1 MRFARLFTRLRDHSG
16 MRSADGATTGVRGQG
31 LARTGWWVGAVLA
44 IAGVFVLGATS
55 VHFALPGST
64 VSLWWPAAGLAV
76 AFLLDTHPSRRR
88 SLGFVVG
95 VLVSSAA
102 ANWLE
107 GRPAPVSLLYGLANA
122 AEVAVVV
129 ALLTA
134 GGRRARLASLEDLWR
149 LLAATVAGALVVGV
163 VAGLTA
169 SVLLGGDFVA
179 SASAV
184 AASHG
189 AAVLVMAPLGIAART
204 RRTRRPRWDDVVQWV
219 AVAAVTLWVFLG
231 GQSLPLAFP
240 PIPFLVWGALRQPL
254 RAVSAQLLVL
264 AVVTV
269 TLTSSGRGPF
279 ATAASVYGLRPEAV
293 GALAQA
299 FVVTAA
305 VTTLALSVT
314 ASQRREALDELRSEG
329 ELTKVV
335 LDTAASAIVVVD
347 AEGVVVRLNATAA
360 RLLGAPEE
368 QLRGR
373 LAAEVFPVD
382 DPREL
387 SRRMARIREGDVPL
401 HDEQDWHV
409 AGLGVRH
416 IVWTNAYLTDPDGSR
431 THLVKTGVDVTDERA
446 ARTFVEAVLEAATET
461 AIVGT
466 DLDGVITLFNRG
478 AENLLGWSSAEVVG
492 SGDWSLLH
500 DAGEIERRAEQLG
513 VAWGLEV
520 LVHRVTSSG
529 STEARDWTYVRK
541 DGSRRT
547 VSLAVS
553 GIRDEAGGLTGY
565 LMVAEDVTGRRQAE
579 VALQAGL
586 DRERQAVEEL
596 TRLDRTKS
604 DFVSAVSHE
613 LRTPLASVLG
623 YTEMLEDGAAGQLA
637 PHQRELVERIDRNG
651 RRLLS
656 LIEDL
661 LLNSRIETGR
671 LELEP
676 VRCDLAEVVAR
687 AWRSVEM
694 VTRDRHLVCKLAV
707 TPTPLWVEGDPAA
720 LERMVGNLLSNAVK
734 FTPDGGRVTLEAG
747 IEQTRA
753 GTVRIVVTDSGIG
766 IPETDHGRVFT
777 RFFRSDA
784 ANERAIQGSGLGLS
798 IVRAIVEGHGG
809 SVTVASAPDHGSTFT
824 VTLPRLGLCDKA
836 PERDIFNIS

>member
-1 MRFARLFTRLRDHSG
+1 
-16 MRSADGATTGVRGQG
+16 MRSANGAATGVRGRG
-31 LARTGWWVGAVLA
+31 LAGGGWWAWAALALAGA
-44 IAGVFVLGATS
+44 FVLGATS
-55 VHFALPGST
+55 VRFALPRST

-76 AFLLDTHPSRRR
+76 AFLLATHPGRRR

-95 VLVSSAA
+95 VVASSAA

-107 GRPAPVSLLYGLANA
+107 GRPAPVSLLYGFANA

-129 ALLTA
+129 AILTA
-134 GGRRARLASLEDLWR
+134 GGRRPRLASLEDLWR

-163 VAGLTA
+163 LAGLTA
-169 SVLLGGDFVA
+169 SVLLDGAFVV

-204 RRTRRPRWDDVVQWV
+204 RRARRPRWDDVVQWV
-219 AVAAVTLWVFLG
+219 VVAVVTLWVFLG

-254 RAVSAQLLVL
+254 RAVSAQLLAL

-279 ATAASVYGLRPEAV
+279 ATAAAVYGMRPEAV
-293 GALAQA
+293 GALTQA

-314 ASQRREALDELRSEG
+314 ASQRRQALDELRSEG

-347 AEGVVVRLNATAA
+347 AEGVIVRLNATAA

-387 SRRMARIREGDVPL
+387 ARRMGRIREGGVPL

-446 ARTFVEAVLEAATET
+446 ARTFVEAVLESATAT

-466 DLDGVITLFNRG
+466 DLAGVITLFNRG

-492 SGDWSLLH
+492 RRDWSLLH
-500 DAGEIERRAEQLG
+500 DPAEIGRRAQELG
-513 VAWGLEV
+513 VEPGLEV
-520 LVHRVTSSG
+520 LVRQVRAAG
-529 STEARDWTYVRK
+529 SAEAADWTYVRK
-541 DGSRRT
+541 DGTRRT
-547 VSLAVS
+547 VSVAVS
-553 GIRDEAGGLTGY
+553 GIRDAAGRPSGY
-565 LMVAEDVTGRRQAE
+565 LMVAEDVTGRREAE

-604 DFVSAVSHE
+604 DFVSTVSHE

-623 YTEMLEDGAAGQLA
+623 YAEMLEDGAAGDLTPRQL
-637 PHQRELVERIDRNG
+637 ELVERVDRNG
-651 RRLLS
+651 RRLLA

-661 LLNSRIETGR
+661 LINSRIETGR
-671 LELEP
+671 LDLQP
-676 VRCDLAEVVAR
+676 TRCDLADVVAS
-687 AWRSVEM
+687 AWASVET
-694 VTRDRHLVCKLAV
+694 VTRDRTLVRELDVSPA
-707 TPTPLWVEGDPAA
+707 PLWVEGDAAA
-720 LERMVGNLLSNAVK
+720 LERMVTNLLSNAVK
-734 FTPDGGRVTLEAG
+734 FTPDGGWVSLVARPDE
-747 IEQTRA
+747 RHSD
-753 GTVRIVVTDSGIG
+753 TVRLVVSDTGIG
-766 IPETDHGRVFT
+766 IPAADHERVFA
-777 RFFRSDA
+777 RFFRSAA
-784 ANERAIQGSGLGLS
+784 ANERAIQGPGLGLS
-798 IVRAIVEGHGG
+798 IVRAIAEGHGG
-809 SVTVASAPDHGSTFT
+809 SVSVESAPDEGATFT
-824 VTLPRLGLCDKA
+824 VSIPRVGLCDKA
-836 PERDIFNIS
+836 PAPDIFNIS